1 MSDICALLNAVET
14 GKMTFVDVIAFIDDN
29 YHYTPTAFTNGQ
41 ISNTAH
47 DNQGSAK
54 VFGLAKQHGL
64 NQIDTLKL
72 FGEHYHSVLN
82 NPNGIDHANIRNFL
96 RYGWQGF
103 SMPKTPL
110 SPKVAVSQKTIS
122 KKNG

>member
-14 GKMTFVDVIAFIDDN
+14 GKMTFVGVIAFIDDN
-29 YHYTPTAFTNGQ
+29 YHYTPTAFTNEQ

-47 DNQGSAK
+47 ENQGSAK

-103 SMPKTPL
+103 SMPKNPL
-110 SPKVAVSQKTIS
+110 VAKSGCQS
-122 KKNG
+122 KNN